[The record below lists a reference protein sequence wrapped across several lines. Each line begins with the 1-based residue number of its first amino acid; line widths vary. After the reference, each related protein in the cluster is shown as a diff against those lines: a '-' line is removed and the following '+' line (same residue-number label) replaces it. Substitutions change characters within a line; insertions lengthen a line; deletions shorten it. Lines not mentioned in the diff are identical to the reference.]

1 MSPPAGAVH
10 WSVLLQSHPTSL
22 VDGSDRIAA
31 EDAIQ
36 VTVLMFETDLHT
48 NFTFGDPVPL
58 TPREATST

>member
-1 MSPPAGAVH
+1 M
-10 WSVLLQSHPTSL
+10 SL

-48 NFTFGDPVPL
+48 NLKFGDRVPL
-58 TPREATST
+58 TAREATST

>member
-1 MSPPAGAVH
+1 M
-10 WSVLLQSHPTSL
+10 SL